1 VKIALIRQEYTP
13 HGGAE
18 RFLSNMLQQLKNDN
32 ELSIHL
38 IARKWQKIDNIHF
51 HECNPFF
58 MGRTWRDY
66 SFSRQAYAITQKL
79 DVDLIQSHE
88 RVPYCHLYRAGD
100 GVHRVWLQYKNQLK
114 PWYSRY
120 LNYLSF
126 YQLYTLHIEKKLFTN
141 PQLRAVIC
149 NSKMVKNEIIH
160 YFPAIKDKLHVIYNG
175 VDTDYFH
182 PKARSE
188 RDLIRKNLNIPA
200 TAPVFL
206 FVGSDFQRKGLLA
219 AITGLV
225 HLNNDARL
233 VVIGGHG
240 KRILKHQKTAQQL
253 RVSDR
258 VIFLGAMQKLAP
270 YYAMADAFV
279 FPTLYDPFP
288 NVALEA
294 MACGIP
300 VITSTHS
307 GAAEIIEQ
315 GKQGYVCDPHDTQKL
330 VEAMTALSSQSLAA
344 EMGQHARQLA
354 EQFNSAKQTDQIADL
369 YKKLLAP

>member
-1 VKIALIRQEYTP
+1 MKIALIRQEYTP

-18 RFLSNMLQQLKNDN
+18 RFLSNMLQQLKSDD

-51 HECNPFF
+51 HCCNPFF
-58 MGRTWRDY
+58 IGRTWRDY
-66 SFSRQAYAITQKL
+66 SFSRQAYAIIQKL

-100 GVHRVWLQYKNQLK
+100 GVHRVWLKHKNQLK
-114 PWYSRY
+114 PWFSKY
-120 LNYLSF
+120 LNYLSL
-126 YQLYTLHIEKKLFTN
+126 YQLYILHTEKKLFTN

-160 YFPAIKDKLHVIYNG
+160 YFPDIKDKLHVIYNG

-182 PKARSE
+182 PKVRSE

-206 FVGSDFQRKGLLA
+206 YVGADFQRKGLLA
-219 AITGLV
+219 AITGLA

-240 KRILKHQKTAQQL
+240 KRILKYQKVAQRLQ
-253 RVSDR
+253 VSDR
-258 VIFLGAMQKLAP
+258 VIFLGSMQKLAP
-270 YYAMADAFV
+270 YYAMADTFV

-315 GKQGYVCDPHDTQKL
+315 GKHGYVCAPHDTQKL

-344 EMGQHARQLA
+344 EMGLHARQLA
-354 EQFNSAKQTDQIADL
+354 EQFNSAKQTDQIAGL
-369 YKKLLAP
+369 YKKLLTL